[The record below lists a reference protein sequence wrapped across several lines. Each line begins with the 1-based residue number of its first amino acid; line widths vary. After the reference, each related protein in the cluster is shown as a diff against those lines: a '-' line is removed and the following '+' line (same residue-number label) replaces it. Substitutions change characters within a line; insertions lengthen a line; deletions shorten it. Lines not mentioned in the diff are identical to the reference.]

1 MEGLE
6 ICEVMLSEVLKDNE
20 NKRIDSDYFKK
31 QFLTFF
37 DNVPHLRPLGDFV
50 EDGYRVVYENTEVLD
65 EQIAKENNYPVFLQA
80 TDINTPFIDRNNLHY
95 VSEAEWIR
103 YPKGR
108 IKKGEILI
116 EVKGKIEKV
125 AIVPDDFPE
134 KTLVSGSLY
143 KMTVN
148 KKISKHVLLC
158 YLISKYGVAF
168 KDRYKTNLLISFV
181 SKSDLYRIP
190 IPNFSIEFQ
199 NKIDVAFTRIIA
211 CQKQTKTL
219 YVEAENMLLEELG
232 LNGADGGVIEKSY
245 YDISTYGNDGSTP
258 CVTIKSFPNIV
269 NNGRLDAEYYQ
280 PKYDNLFIQLNKFE
294 TKRLGNI
301 VQIRKSI
308 EPGSEA
314 YQNQGIPF
322 MRVANLSKF
331 GFSDTDIHLSP
342 DEYGDVIRPKQNTI
356 LLSKDGSV
364 GIAYKVEQDT
374 DVITSGAILHLTIT
388 DNEFMPDYLTLV
400 LNSVI
405 VGMQAE
411 RDAGGSIIQ
420 HWKPS
425 EIENVIIP
433 KLSQEIQQEITNKVR
448 ESFALRKESHRLLD
462 LAKIAVETAIEK
474 GENVAMKLLNI
485 E

>member
-1 MEGLE
+1 M
-6 ICEVMLSEVLKDNE
+6 DNA

-31 QFLTFF
+31 QFLNFF
-37 DNVPHLRPLGDFV
+37 DNVPSLRPLGDFV
-50 EDGYRVVYENTEVLD
+50 EDGYRVVYENTEIIDVR
-65 EQIAKENNYPVFLQA
+65 IAKEKGCPVFLQA
-80 TDINTPFIDRNNLHY
+80 TDINTPFINRNNLHY
-95 VSEAEWIR
+95 VDETEWVR

-116 EVKGKIEKV
+116 EVKGKVEKV

-143 KMTVN
+143 KMSVN

-168 KDRYKTNLLISFV
+168 KDRYKSNLLISFI

-190 IPNFSIEFQ
+190 VPDFSVEFQ
-199 NKIDVAFTRIIA
+199 NKIDAVFARIID
-211 CQKQTKTL
+211 CQTQSKIL
-219 YVEAENMLLEELG
+219 YAEAEGTLLEELG
-232 LNGADGGVIEKSY
+232 LKETDNRVIGMPY
-245 YDISTYGNDGSTP
+245 CDVLTCNNDSSAP
-258 CVTIKSFPNIV
+258 CVAIRSLSDFV
-269 NNGRLDAEYYQ
+269 NSGRLDAEYYQ
-280 PKYDNLFIQLNKFE
+280 PKYDDLFSRLSKFE
-294 TKRLGNI
+294 SKRLGDM
-301 VQIRKSI
+301 VQIHKSI

-314 YQNQGIPF
+314 YQNKGIPF
-322 MRVANLSKF
+322 IRVSNLSKF
-331 GFSDTDIHLSP
+331 GFSDTEIHLSP
-342 DEYGDVIRPKQNTI
+342 DEYGEVIRPKQNTI

-364 GIAYKVEQDT
+364 GIAYKVEQDM

-433 KLSQEIQQEITNKVR
+433 KLSQEIQQEITNKVK
-448 ESFALRKESHRLLD
+448 ESFALRRESKRLLN
-462 LAKIAVETAIEK
+462 LAKTAVETAIEQ
-474 GENVAMKLLNI
+474 GENVALRLLDR
-485 E
+485 

>member
-6 ICEVMLSEVLKDNE
+6 ISEVMLGEVLMDNA

-31 QFLTFF
+31 QFLNFF
-37 DNVPHLRPLGDFV
+37 DNVPSLRPLGDFV
-50 EDGYRVVYENTEVLD
+50 EDGYRVVYENTEIIDV
-65 EQIAKENNYPVFLQA
+65 QIAKEKGCPVFLQA
-80 TDINTPFIDRNNLHY
+80 TDINTPFINRNNLHY
-95 VSEAEWIR
+95 VDETEWVR

-116 EVKGKIEKV
+116 EVKGKVEKV

-143 KMTVN
+143 KMSVN

-158 YLISKYGVAF
+158 YLISKYGVAV
-168 KDRYKTNLLISFV
+168 KDRYKSNLLISFI

-190 IPNFSIEFQ
+190 VPDFSVEFQ
-199 NKIDVAFTRIIA
+199 NKIDAVFARIID
-211 CQKQTKTL
+211 CQTQSKIL
-219 YVEAENMLLEELG
+219 YAEAEGTLLEELG
-232 LNGADGGVIEKSY
+232 LKETDNSVIGMPY
-245 YDISTYGNDGSTP
+245 CDVLTCNNDSSAP
-258 CVTIKSFPNIV
+258 CVAIRSLSDFV
-269 NNGRLDAEYYQ
+269 NSGRLDAEYYQ
-280 PKYDNLFIQLNKFE
+280 PKYDDLFSRLSKFE
-294 TKRLGNI
+294 SKRLGDM
-301 VQIRKSI
+301 VQIHKSI

-314 YQNQGIPF
+314 YQNKGIPF
-322 MRVANLSKF
+322 MRVSNLSKF
-331 GFSDTDIHLSP
+331 GFSDTEIHLSP

-364 GIAYKVEQDT
+364 GIAYKVEQDMN
-374 DVITSGAILHLTIT
+374 VITSGAILHLTIT

-433 KLSQEIQQEITNKVR
+433 KLSKEIQQEITNKVK
-448 ESFALRKESHRLLD
+448 ESFALRRESKRLLN
-462 LAKIAVETAIEK
+462 LAKTAVEIAIEQ
-474 GENVAMKLLNI
+474 GESAAMELLN
-485 E
+485 